1 MLKKTLTYAEPIF
14 NWSRDFY
21 ESKNSLY
28 ATSYVLV
35 TVFIVCSLL
44 SVLVISDYINLGDYQ
59 EKFENPFFSIEIVFT
74 LLLIVELF
82 GLIFILPQ
90 SVAKSVSKQFE
101 LLSLIFLRDGFKEFS
116 HIGINFEWNA
126 MKDSLIPMVVYGFG
140 AIIIFALISFTRRVS
155 CPLSLAFLAWEL
167 ANRKNKIKID

>member
-44 SVLVISDYINLGDYQ
+44 SVLAISDYINLGYYQ

-90 SVAKSVSKQFE
+90 SVAKSVSKQ
-101 LLSLIFLRDGFKEFS
+101 
-116 HIGINFEWNA
+116 
-126 MKDSLIPMVVYGFG
+126 
-140 AIIIFALISFTRRVS
+140 
-155 CPLSLAFLAWEL
+155 
-167 ANRKNKIKID
+167 